1 MQPFPASLNPAVI
14 VNPLSGAGK
23 GRRLAARLGAWLK
36 QQGIVAPFALTQAP
50 GHGRAL
56 AAEFLRQGH
65 QFLIVVG
72 GDGTLHEVVNAMV
85 AGSGGPANAAPPRPR
100 HGVGSIAVSPDE
112 PPRPLLAI
120 LPCGKGNDFARALGI
135 PTRWENW
142 LAMLQA
148 GSTRGVDLG
157 CGGGCAFTT
166 VAAVGFDAEVS
177 ERVNAAR
184 LRGAGSTLY
193 LLTALR
199 HLCRYQ
205 PKLLR
210 LSGDFGVYDGRVFLT
225 AAGNTPYYGG
235 GMRITPGADPSDGLL
250 DVCIV
255 EPMSKLAVLRLL
267 PSVYTGRHISSPRV
281 RCERTRTL
289 HIESPEAPLW
299 LHADGER
306 LCQTP
311 AAIETL
317 PQAVRFLVPAP

>member
-1 MQPFPASLNPAVI
+1 MRPPLPALNLAVI
-14 VNPLSGAGK
+14 VNPRSGAGK
-23 GRRLAARLGAWLK
+23 GRRLAARLSAWLK
-36 QQGIVAPFALTQAP
+36 QQGIVAPFALTEAP

-56 AAEFLRQGH
+56 AAGFLREGH
-65 QFLIVVG
+65 RLLIVVG

-85 AGSGGPANAAPPRPR
+85 AGSGGLANAAPPRQR
-100 HGVGSIAVSPDE
+100 HGVGSIAVSADE

-135 PTRWENW
+135 PTRWESW
-142 LAMLQA
+142 LAMLRA

-157 CGGGCAFTT
+157 WAGGRAFTT

-184 LRGAGSTLY
+184 LRGAGSMLY
-193 LLTALR
+193 LLMALR
-199 HLCRYQ
+199 HLFRYQ

-210 LSGDFGVYDGRVFLT
+210 LSGDFGVFEGRVFLT
-225 AAGNTPYYGG
+225 AVGNTPHYGG
-235 GMRITPGADPSDGLL
+235 GMRITPGADPGDGVLE
-250 DVCIV
+250 VCIV
-255 EPMSKLAVLRLL
+255 EPMPKLAVLRLL
-267 PSVYTGRHISSPRV
+267 PSVYTGRHVSHPRV

-289 HIESPEAPLW
+289 RVESPEGPLW
-299 LHADGER
+299 LHADGEP

-317 PQAVRFLVPAP
+317 PRAVRLLVPAP